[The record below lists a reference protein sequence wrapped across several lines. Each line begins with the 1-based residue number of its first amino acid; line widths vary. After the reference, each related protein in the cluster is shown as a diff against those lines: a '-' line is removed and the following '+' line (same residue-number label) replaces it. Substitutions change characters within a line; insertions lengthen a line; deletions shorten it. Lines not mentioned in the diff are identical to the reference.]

1 MAFFAKKGINAMNTP
16 DPICVV
22 ITPTP
27 NEAGETSKAT
37 ELLKARATIA
47 NQTAS
52 EYLAGLL
59 TRKLGG
65 VFTVKA
71 A

>member
-1 MAFFAKKGINAMNTP
+1 MNTP
-16 DPICVV
+16 THDPICVV
-22 ITPTP
+22 ITPATT
-27 NEAGETSKAT
+27 EAGETSKAT

-47 NQTAS
+47 NKSPSQ
-52 EYLAGLL
+52 YLADLL

>member
-1 MAFFAKKGINAMNTP
+1 MNNP
-16 DPICVV
+16 DPIRVV

-37 ELLKARATIA
+37 ELLKARATLA
-47 NQTAS
+47 DKSAS
-52 EYLAGLL
+52 EYLAELL

>member
-1 MAFFAKKGINAMNTP
+1 MNPP
-16 DPICVV
+16 DPIQVV
-22 ITPTP
+22 ITPAT

-65 VFTVKA
+65 AFTVRPA
-71 A
+71 